1 MVVVVVLLD
10 EGMGFGS
17 TPPSPCSPPSQ
28 LQGQK
33 KKKGKPTSIPPLP
46 KGGYLHIQDSTISKS
61 QSTDPKKSIHPREPK
76 KEEAHTCIVNCE
88 LGDLGIVS

>member
-1 MVVVVVLLD
+1 MQ
-10 EGMGFGS
+10 
-17 TPPSPCSPPSQ
+17 PPLPTS
-28 LQGQK
+28 GTK
-33 KKKGKPTSIPPLP
+33 KKERKANIHPPPP